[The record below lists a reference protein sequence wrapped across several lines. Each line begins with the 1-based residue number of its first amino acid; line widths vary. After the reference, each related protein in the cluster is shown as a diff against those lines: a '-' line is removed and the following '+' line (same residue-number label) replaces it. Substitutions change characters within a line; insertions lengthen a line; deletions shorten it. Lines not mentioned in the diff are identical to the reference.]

1 MPYIE
6 QPPWLK
12 YTLRVLLAA
21 LYADLFWM
29 GFLTFFDPS
38 AALQAAGSLLC
49 VTALIAALGGA
60 TARYELEWP
69 GTMGCVAGLSFA
81 TWISGRAWDPVV
93 LWTVIALIL
102 ALLVRFV
109 YLEKERS
116 KARRVHDVGQRLAAL
131 EHGLSTGE

>member
-1 MPYIE
+1 MPYID

-29 GFLTFFDPS
+29 GFLTFFDPNRLLWFAGGQLCL
-38 AALQAAGSLLC
+38 AALAAA
-49 VTALIAALGGA
+49 VGGA
-60 TARYELEWP
+60 TARYRWEWP

-81 TWISGRAWDPVV
+81 VWASGMHWDPVV
-93 LWTVIALIL
+93 FWTVIALIL

-109 YLEKERS
+109 YLEKERG
-116 KARRVHDVGQRLAAL
+116 KARRIHDVSTRLEAL
-131 EHGLSTGE
+131 EARLETGE